1 MASFIIQ
8 YNNKLVEID
17 KKMMKVEDR
26 EWFIRGY
33 LKSFNFNHDVGEIC
47 VTINERLLI
56 SPENNK
62 KKQDNLLKA
71 AEKEFDD
78 YIGKP
83 KQGYKAIAAWLNSIP
98 IGVLLYREMNSSGS
112 IYFAQGFVMPEHQ
125 QNGVGNRLL
134 FDLIKSL
141 RKEFDL
147 ITRHAALT
155 MCNRLGFSFN
165 DSTGSVRE
173 VYQKSVSKKYCSFF
187 KPSEPIS
194 PELIKFQESCED
206 FDENSKSWF
215 IRELKRSYK
224 LRYER
229 KSFLIQKFGAPYL
242 LDSKNL
248 NVKDE
253 WISNVAHSFAETF
266 IDKQKVNENDKN
278 KIVLVYY
285 KQQKIGCLLYKILKQ
300 KQTVSIEEI
309 FIIEEFQRQGIGMEC
324 LNKIFF
330 EHFDIIRVNLRRN
343 NDIEMKF
350 FDKAGFIPI
359 KTNYCNPLGLI
370 EYEKKIKRKSV
381 YYFPLKPKKLLI
393 LSSLAFVL
401 VGCISFRGR
410 MLRTF
415 INFNFLFFK

>member
-1 MASFIIQ
+1 MASFIVQ

-17 KKMMKVEDR
+17 KKMMNVDDR

-33 LKSFNFNHDVGEIC
+33 LRSFNFNHDVGEIF
-47 VTINERLLI
+47 VTINEKQII

-62 KKQDNLLKA
+62 KNHDNLVKV

-78 YIGKP
+78 YIAKP
-83 KQGYKAIAAWLNSIP
+83 KQGFKAIAAWFNNLP
-98 IGVLLYREMNSSGS
+98 IGVLLYREMNCSGS
-112 IYFAQGFVMPEHQ
+112 IYFAQGFVMPEYQ
-125 QNGVGNRLL
+125 QNGVRNRLL
-134 FDLIKSL
+134 FDMIKSL

-155 MCNRLGFSFN
+155 MCNRLGLSFN
-165 DSTGSVRE
+165 DSAGSVRE
-173 VYQKSVSKKYCSFF
+173 DKSKSKKYCSFF
-187 KPSEPIS
+187 KSSEPINL
-194 PELIKFQESCED
+194 ELIKFQESCKN
-206 FDENSKSWF
+206 FDEKSKSWF
-215 IRELKRSYK
+215 SRELKRSYK
-224 LRYER
+224 LRYEG
-229 KSFLIQKFGAPYL
+229 KKFLIQKFGAPYL

-248 NVKDE
+248 SEKDE
-253 WISNVAHSFAETF
+253 WICNVANFFSENF
-266 IDKQKVNENDKN
+266 IDKQKVNEYDKN

-300 KQTVSIEEI
+300 KQIVSIEEI
-309 FIIEEFQRQGIGMEC
+309 FIIDEYQRQGIGMEC

-330 EHFDIIRVNLRRN
+330 EHFNIIRVNLRRN
-343 NDIEMKF
+343 NDIEMNF

-359 KTNYCNPLGLI
+359 KTNYCNPFGLI
-370 EYEKKIKRKSV
+370 EFEKKIKRKSV
-381 YYFPLKPKKLLI
+381 NYFPLKPKKLLI

-401 VGCISFRGR
+401 VGCISFRDR